1 MDDSPW
7 LLISVNR
14 GGTRR
19 VSGVGFVSHARPLN
33 AGEWSRRDH
42 FHLSDGLFVARLTL
56 LAPHQNAARVKNAA
70 RPTFLSITITFVA
83 ALVFYLIAYSW
94 LTRKQT
100 ASGPWQVLFTNDAAG
115 VPELVIQQTNRG
127 ISNLHVR
134 FVDEQLSPTQR
145 TGFVEFRKPQTPTP
159 FGQLIYDDLMFL
171 PGTVTLDCFGHEVE
185 LLPRTLV
192 LNRKPIAW
200 ASTTTNEL
208 KPAMKL
214 SPEQRKK
221 IKGGYRK

>member
-1 MDDSPW
+1 MDACRAW
-7 LLISVNR
+7 LISVNR
-14 GGTRR
+14 
-19 VSGVGFVSHARPLN
+19 SA
-33 AGEWSRRDH
+33 ESRH
-42 FHLSDGLFVARLTL
+42 RLTPRN
-56 LAPHQNAARVKNAA
+56 ASQNAARVKKSG

-100 ASGPWQVLFTNDAAG
+100 ASGPWQVEFTTNAAG

-127 ISNLHVR
+127 IANVHVR
-134 FVDEQLSPTQR
+134 FVGENLSLTQQLAS
-145 TGFVEFRKPQTPTP
+145 VEFRKPQTPTP
-159 FGQLIYDDLMFL
+159 FGEVIYDDLMFL

-200 ASTTTNEL
+200 VSNSTNEL
-208 KPAMKL
+208 AAAMKL
-214 SPEQRKK
+214 APEERKK
-221 IKGGYRK
+221 VKGGYRKMAR